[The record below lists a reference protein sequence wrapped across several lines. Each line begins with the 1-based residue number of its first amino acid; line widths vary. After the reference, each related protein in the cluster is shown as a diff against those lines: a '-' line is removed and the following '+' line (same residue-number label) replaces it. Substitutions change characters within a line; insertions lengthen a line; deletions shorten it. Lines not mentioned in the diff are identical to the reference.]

1 MQWYRCLCWSRL
13 GLLRRCCWLVGYH
26 FGNLLSI
33 GIGGIITVAWSYIH
47 PANFDWDITRS
58 INNKEDFILTE
69 NNESSAK
76 PLAYE
81 DEKEKLDFAGEGLQ
95 DGVEPTRNTTHTTVE
110 AQPTD
115 MAKENEELQK
125 AFRFA
130 AVAALSLIVIL
141 IFVSFHLTFLAR
153 QYLKLTYTKKGHP
166 SSLIFRIT
174 RLPRQ
179 GVYCLGLHLSYLVV
193 RRSGY
198 GRYLPRLGG

>member
-1 MQWYRCLCWSRL
+1 M
-13 GLLRRCCWLVGYH
+13 VGYH

-130 AVAALSLIVIL
+130 AVAALSLIVI
-141 IFVSFHLTFLAR
+141 
-153 QYLKLTYTKKGHP
+153 TKKGHP

>member
-47 PANFDWDITRS
+47 PAN
-58 INNKEDFILTE
+58 E

-130 AVAALSLIVIL
+130 AVAALSLIVI
-141 IFVSFHLTFLAR
+141 
-153 QYLKLTYTKKGHP
+153 TKKGHP

>member
-47 PANFDWDITRS
+47 PAN
-58 INNKEDFILTE
+58 E